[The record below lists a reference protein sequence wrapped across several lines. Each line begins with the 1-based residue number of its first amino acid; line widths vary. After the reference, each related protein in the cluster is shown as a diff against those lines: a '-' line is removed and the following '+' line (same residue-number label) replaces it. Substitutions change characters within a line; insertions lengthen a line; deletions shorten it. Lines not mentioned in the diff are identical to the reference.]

1 MSDLRDDEAPQRT
14 PFWIIDDVS
23 EARIIGKVLRRRFPS
38 TFDILESSLEEADP
52 LEVVYPGNPDE
63 YSDVVCEVL
72 VLLASENADLGQV
85 DRTRLASVLKEGL
98 ARRFGEEADEARTV
112 LAIDL
117 ILKRV
122 KGESD

>member
-1 MSDLRDDEAPQRT
+1 LRQ
-14 PFWIIDDVS
+14 
-23 EARIIGKVLRRRFPS
+23 RFPS
-38 TFDILESSLEEADP
+38 TFEILESSLEEADP
-52 LEVVYPGNPDE
+52 LEIVYLGNPDE

-72 VLLASENADLGQV
+72 VLLAPENANLGQV
-85 DRTRLASVLKEGL
+85 DRRRLEGVLKEGL

-112 LAIDL
+112 LAVDL